1 MSYAPVT
8 REEMR
13 SLKAKNDAKIKNMQ
27 IDMIVSMIYRAAI
40 SFATT
45 NSDTIYRWP
54 YNNQQTVGCICDNS
68 QNHYITY
75 KTLLENME
83 EILKRLQVLF
93 PESLIENKKV
103 TMARGRDGKDYD
115 ISTLDDKL
123 LPFIDMRGRITSENI
138 VIDWS

>member
-54 YNNQQTVGCICDNS
+54 YNNQQTVACITDNL

-123 LPFIDMRGRITSENI
+123 LPFIDMRVRITSDTV